1 MMISIMLFVC
11 LHTFCTTHT
20 VCVFINKFFQ
30 ASFWEKFKLF
40 ILPPNRIFIKFDR
53 ELLSSDQPYS
63 RQRAPRSRNY
73 TLSVDLSLHS
83 ILILS
88 AFLLYFV
95 LRFSGFPAPNL
106 NCTKTTQDIINLNC
120 SLLINQYRHIA
131 L

>member
-11 LHTFCTTHT
+11 LYTFCTTYS
-20 VCVFINKFFQ
+20 VCVHQQI
-30 ASFWEKFKLF
+30 
-40 ILPPNRIFIKFDR
+40 
-53 ELLSSDQPYS
+53 LSSIFLRKVQIIYSSTQIEFSSSSTENYYHQTRPYS

-106 NCTKTTQDIINLNC
+106 NLNREKSTKLKQHTRKSI
-120 SLLINQYRHIA
+120 
-131 L
+131 